1 MKDILM
7 EKNYNFIDLGN
18 DNLSHRLADFL
29 ETEVDWEQYTPE
41 HHKDSIYAISNWLPK
56 EAVEPCQE
64 LIDAVNRVCSWDDVD
79 HVMVFRFSPGVEV
92 IHRDEDCAYL
102 PDRTVPVKWHL
113 NIPVT
118 NCETTY
124 TAIYEALPDQHQQY
138 TLEPDLPG
146 LAWEIGDGNTH
157 VYRSDQV
164 KEIDRYYFRRP
175 VVLNTKTIHCV
186 HNPTNQV
193 SVRMSLRMNCDVL
206 EKYADT

>member
-1 MKDILM
+1 MK
-7 EKNYNFIDLGN
+7 KNYSFIDLGN
-18 DNLSHRLADFL
+18 DNLSRHLANFL
-29 ETEVDWEQYTPE
+29 ETEVDWEQYTPD
-41 HHKDSIYAISNWLPK
+41 HYKDSIYAVSHWLPK
-56 EAVEPCQE
+56 EAVEPCQV
-64 LIDAVNRVCSWDDVD
+64 LTDAVNRVCSWNDVD

-102 PDRTVPVKWHL
+102 PDKTVPVKWHL

-118 NCETTY
+118 NCENCY
-124 TAIYEALPDQHQQY
+124 TAIYEALPNQHQHY

-164 KEIDRYYFRRP
+164 REIDRYYFRQP

-206 EKYADT
+206 EKYVNP

>member
-1 MKDILM
+1 M
-7 EKNYNFIDLGN
+7 ERNYNFIDLGD

-29 ETEVDWEQYTPE
+29 ETEVDWKQYTPE
-41 HHKDSIYAISNWLPK
+41 QDKDSIYAISNWLPK

-79 HVMVFRFSPGVEV
+79 HVMVFRVSPGVEI
-92 IHRDEDCAYL
+92 IHRDEDCVYL
-102 PDRTVPVKWHL
+102 PDRTVPVKWAL
-113 NIPVT
+113 NIPIT
-118 NCETTY
+118 NCENTY
-124 TAIYEALPDQHQQY
+124 TAIYEALPDQQY

-146 LAWEIGDGNTH
+146 LVWESSDGNTH

-186 HNPTNQV
+186 HNPTDQV
-193 SVRMSLRMNCDVL
+193 SVRLSLRMNCDVL
-206 EKYADT
+206 GKYADT

>member
-1 MKDILM
+1 M
-7 EKNYNFIDLGN
+7 ERNFNFIDLGD

-56 EAVEPCQE
+56 EAVEPCQG

-118 NCETTY
+118 NCENTY
-124 TAIYEALPDQHQQY
+124 TAIYEALPDQHQHY

-146 LAWEIGDGNTH
+146 LAFESGDDGNTH

-186 HNPTNQV
+186 HNPTDQV
-193 SVRMSLRMNCDVL
+193 SVRLSLRMNCDVL
-206 EKYADT
+206 EKYVNP